1 MSYALLKTVHM
12 SCAAISYVL
21 FVLRGIWRFSGSSIA
36 EQRWT
41 RIVPHVNDTVLLAA
55 ALGMVAMIGYHAFL
69 TAKIAG
75 LIAYILLGI
84 TAFRWAR
91 STRSRLGAWLAAQL
105 AFFYIVAV
113 AFTRSPILG
122 L

>member
-1 MSYALLKTVHM
+1 MSYTLLKTVHT

-41 RIVPHVNDTVLLAA
+41 RVVPHVNDTVLLAA
-55 ALGMVAMIGYHAFL
+55 ALGMVAMIGYQAFL
-69 TAKIAG
+69 SAKIAG
-75 LIAYILLGI
+75 LIAYVLLGMA
-84 TAFRWAR
+84 AFRWAR
-91 STRSRLGAWLAAQL
+91 STHTRLSAWLAAQF
-105 AFFYIVAV
+105 AFFYIVGV
-113 AFTRSPILG
+113 ALTKSPTLG